1 MPKPPKR
8 MKPAEI
14 RQIRESLNASQP
26 VFASFLGVST
36 KAVQAW
42 ERGLRGP
49 QRTALR
55 LLTVAKSN
63 PGILL
68 NG

>member
-1 MPKPPKR
+1 

-14 RQIRESLNASQP
+14 RQMRESLNASQP
-26 VFASFLGVST
+26 VCASFLCVSS

-42 ERGLRGP
+42 EQGLRGP
-49 QRTALR
+49 RRTALR
-55 LLTVAKSN
+55 LLTIAKSN
-63 PGILL
+63 PAILL